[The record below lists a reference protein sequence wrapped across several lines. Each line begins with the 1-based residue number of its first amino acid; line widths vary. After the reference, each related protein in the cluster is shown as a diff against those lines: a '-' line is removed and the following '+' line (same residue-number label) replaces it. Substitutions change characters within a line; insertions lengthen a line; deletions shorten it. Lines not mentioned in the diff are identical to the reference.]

1 MSKYYLINKVNKIIY
16 LQKKTLIISFILLGH
31 FIIGNTALY
40 LKASEK
46 KEIDTISNNYE
57 TLNRDQYLIGPGDI
71 LKITIF
77 DSEEFSGDYEIL
89 VDGFLYLPIIG
100 RVYVSGLSIDL
111 ARKKIEKKYSE
122 ELLRPTTHIVLIK
135 SRPLKVSIVGEVERP
150 GIYSLTREEITQTEG
165 GPSLKTS
172 GMPTL
177 VDAIQKAGGITQNAN
192 LKNITISRLYLD
204 ENNERNY
211 KKAKIDLL
219 KLLNDGIQDSNP
231 YLFDGDII
239 SLKKADSIT
248 DDIINIAKANLS
260 PSKITV
266 YIVGNVINPGPL
278 TVKANTPLNQAI
290 LYAGG
295 REKWKGKKNN
305 VELIRVNRNGT
316 VTNKKFKLNSR
327 NRVSEDKNPAL
338 SDGDIIIVNPS
349 LLNSFGTGLAEIT
362 SPLSNVITGITL
374 LKLIDSD

>member
-260 PSKITV
+260 PSKIIV

>member
-1 MSKYYLINKVNKIIY
+1 MNKII
-16 LQKKTLIISFILLGH
+16 LIRIKSLIISLIFLGN
-31 FIIGNTALY
+31 FLFGNIFPYT
-40 LKASEK
+40 KASEK
-46 KEIDTISNNYE
+46 QRFDPIKINNEI
-57 TLNRDQYLIGPGDI
+57 LNRDQYIIGPGDV
-71 LKITIF
+71 LKITVF
-77 DSEEFSGDYEIL
+77 DAQEFSGNYEIL

-100 RVYVSGLSIDL
+100 RVYVSGLTLDL
-111 ARKKIEKKYSE
+111 ARKKIEEKYSK
-122 ELLRPTTHIVLIK
+122 ELLRPTTHIILIK
-135 SRPLKVSIVGEVERP
+135 SRPLKISLVGEVERP

-192 LKNITISRLYLD
+192 LKNISISRVYID
-204 ENNERNY
+204 ENNNKNY
-211 KKAKIDLL
+211 KKANINLL
-219 KLLNDGIQDSNP
+219 KLLKDGIQDSNP

-239 SLKKADSIT
+239 KLDKADSIS
-248 DDIINIAKANLS
+248 DDIVNIAKANLS

-266 YIVGNVINPGPL
+266 YIVGNVKNPGPII
-278 TVKANTPLNQAI
+278 VKANTPLNQAI

-295 REKWKGKKNN
+295 REKWKGKKSN

-316 VTNKKFKLNSR
+316 ITNRKFKLNAG

-338 SDGDIIIVNPS
+338 SDGDIVVINPS

-362 SPLSNVITGITL
+362 NPLNNLITGITL
-374 LKLIDSD
+374 LKLIESD